1 MERNIVSFDFIFS
14 DQYTHP
20 IIKKRSDSSK
30 FFFRILSK
38 DIRQS
43 SFRVMI
49 FEQIRIISREKVA
62 RILSRLPLEQIDERF
77 DNWRRETASTD
88 VIGHRVKVS

>member
-1 MERNIVSFDFIFS
+1 
-14 DQYTHP
+14 
-20 IIKKRSDSSK
+20 
-30 FFFRILSK
+30 
-38 DIRQS
+38 
-43 SFRVMI
+43 MI